1 MTYLCHMRIYL
12 LGYMGS
18 GKSTLGRSLSVALG
32 IAWTDLDEEFES
44 RYKITIPAFFTKYG
58 ENAFRELEHKLLVEF
73 SVVNDI
79 VLSTGG
85 GLPCFNSNINLM
97 NQTGL
102 TIYLEATPG
111 LLLQRIS
118 PSARRRPLFKQMQ
131 GENILQKITE
141 HLKSR
146 EPYYTQSKI
155 TIDATNPD
163 IEILA
168 SKIRLYYNNGNGAG

>member
-1 MTYLCHMRIYL
+1 MRIYL

-18 GKSTLGRSLSVALG
+18 GKSTLGQSLAKVLG
-32 IAWTDLDEEFES
+32 MAWTDLDEEFES
-44 RYKITIPAFFTKYG
+44 RYRITIPAFFTKYG

-73 SVVNDI
+73 SAVPDI

-85 GLPCFNSNINLM
+85 GLPCFNSNIELM
-97 NQTGL
+97 NQSGL

-111 LLLQRIS
+111 LILQRIS
-118 PSARRRPLFKQMQ
+118 PSARKRPLFKQMQ

-141 HLKSR
+141 HLKAR
-146 EPYYTQSKI
+146 EPFYSQAKI

-163 IEILA
+163 IEELA
-168 SKIRLYYNNGNGAG
+168 HKIRVHYSDGNSVG